1 MGVDMLTRV
10 VMTGMAQT
18 SETTRVKTKMILR
31 ARTKSCVKVSMP
43 YSVVT
48 PPLLII
54 AARKAKRAKARAR
67 LAKANGKSN
76 GTGKAASAA
85 SKGRSAFS
93 DYARPQAGNSTYR
106 PAPNA
111 IAEDDFMASLLS
123 TVAAP
128 SAESSR
134 KRKSSPEIPSSEPA
148 QPSSDSSFFSGSRKR
163 YGIED
168 DDDEEEVW
176 DAKKGVMGKKP
187 RVSDVTVMPDMGNEN
202 DFSMEV
208 DDVPYIKPEPKD
220 DDEDDDDIVI
230 RPSRPLVAASTKI
243 NGATVP
249 SARRKVVNS
258 TSVKHIVKPEPEVV
272 KLEPDSIKATRPRPN
287 QANGK
292 PVPAGSAHWS
302 AVQDSL
308 LAPKTSDID
317 EVKAPVG
324 STKSENVLEED
335 GSLRIFWLDHL
346 EQDGA
351 IHLVGKV
358 LDRQTGKYVS
368 TCVTV
373 NGIKRNLFV
382 KPRPKRFC
390 K

>member
-1 MGVDMLTRV
+1 
-10 VMTGMAQT
+10 
-18 SETTRVKTKMILR
+18 
-31 ARTKSCVKVSMP
+31 
-43 YSVVT
+43 
-48 PPLLII
+48 
-54 AARKAKRAKARAR
+54 
-67 LAKANGKSN
+67 
-76 GTGKAASAA
+76 
-85 SKGRSAFS
+85 
-93 DYARPQAGNSTYR
+93 
-106 PAPNA
+106 
-111 IAEDDFMASLLS
+111 MASLLS

-168 DDDEEEVW
+168 DEDDEDEIW

-187 RVSDVTVMPDMGNEN
+187 RVSDATVMPDMGYEN

-220 DDEDDDDIVI
+220 DDDEDDIAI

-258 TSVKHIVKPEPEVV
+258 TSVKHVVKPEPETLKAEPAVV
-272 KLEPDSIKATRPRPN
+272 KPTLPRAN
-287 QANGK
+287 LANGK
-292 PVPAGSAHWS
+292 PVPVGSAHWS

-317 EVKAPVG
+317 EVKTPVG
-324 STKSENVLEED
+324 SVKSENVLEED

-368 TCVTV
+368 ACVTV

-382 KPRPKRFC
+382 KPRAKRFC
-390 K
+390 ELCTQGPMLRIG

>member
-1 MGVDMLTRV
+1 M
-10 VMTGMAQT
+10 
-18 SETTRVKTKMILR
+18 
-31 ARTKSCVKVSMP
+31 
-43 YSVVT
+43 
-48 PPLLII
+48 
-54 AARKAKRAKARAR
+54 KRAKVRAK
-67 LAKANGKSN
+67 LAKVNAKSN
-76 GTGKAASAA
+76 GNGNGKAAAGDN
-85 SKGRSAFS
+85 KGRPAFS
-93 DYARPQAGNSTYR
+93 DYARPQAGTSTYR

-134 KRKSSPEIPSSEPA
+134 KRKSSPELPSSEPA
-148 QPSSDSSFFSGSRKR
+148 LPSSDSSFFSGSRKR
-163 YGIED
+163 YGV
-168 DDDEEEVW
+168 EEEDEADEIW

-187 RVSDVTVMPDMGNEN
+187 RVSDATIMPDIGDEN

-208 DDVPYIKPEPKD
+208 DDAPYIKPEPKD
-220 DDEDDDDIVI
+220 DDDDDIAI

-249 SARRKVVNS
+249 AARRKVVNS
-258 TSVKHIVKPEPEVV
+258 TSVKHIVKPDPETV
-272 KLEPDSIKATRPRPN
+272 KMETESVKPILPRSN
-287 QANGK
+287 RMNGK
-292 PVPAGSAHWS
+292 PAPAGSEHWS
-302 AVQDSL
+302 AVQDAL

-317 EVKAPVG
+317 EVKAPTG
-324 STKSENVLEED
+324 SVKSENVLEED

-368 TCVTV
+368 ACVTV

-382 KPRPKRFC
+382 KPRAKRFC
-390 K
+390 ECFLRTSSMI